1 MMMAQSG
8 AQSRVVVR
16 AETPADFDAVR
27 TIHTLAFGQPQEA
40 RLVDALRAATDL
52 SPVVSLVATRDDQ
65 VVGHILFTPIRIGQA
80 PAASRAMSLAP
91 VAVLPHCQRLGVGDA
106 LVRAGLAECVRLG
119 QPVVVV
125 VGHPEYY
132 PRFGFRPAR
141 AAGLEAPFE
150 VRDVAFMVW
159 EESPGALAGI
169 RGMIEYPAA
178 FNDL

>member
-1 MMMAQSG
+1 MPAPSDKQR
-8 AQSRVVVR
+8 QVIVR
-16 AETPADFDAVR
+16 NEAPADFDAVR
-27 TIHTLAFGQPQEA
+27 AIHTLAFGQPQEA
-40 RLVDALRAATDL
+40 RLVDALRAAPDL
-52 SPVVSLVATRDDQ
+52 APIVSLVASHEGR

-80 PAASRAMSLAP
+80 LAAKRAMSLAP
-91 VAVLPHCQRLGVGDA
+91 VGVHPDFQRRGFGDA
-106 LVRAGLAECVRLG
+106 LVRAGLTECARLG
-119 QPVVVV
+119 HPVVVV

-150 VRDVAFMVW
+150 VRDSAFMVW
-159 EESPGALAGI
+159 EQSPGALAGI

>member
-1 MMMAQSG
+1 
-8 AQSRVVVR
+8 V
-16 AETPADFDAVR
+16 
-27 TIHTLAFGQPQEA
+27 
-40 RLVDALRAATDL
+40 LRATPGL
-52 SPVVSLVATRDDQ
+52 SPIVSLVAVVDEQ
-65 VVGHILFTPIRIGQA
+65 VVGHILFTPIRVGQS
-80 PAASRAMSLAP
+80 PAVSTAMSLAP
-91 VAVLPHCQRLGVGDA
+91 LAVLPAFQRTGVGDA
-106 LVRAGLAECVRLG
+106 LVRAGLAECARLG

-150 VRDVAFMVW
+150 VRDAAFMVW
-159 EESPGALAGI
+159 EGSPGALVGI